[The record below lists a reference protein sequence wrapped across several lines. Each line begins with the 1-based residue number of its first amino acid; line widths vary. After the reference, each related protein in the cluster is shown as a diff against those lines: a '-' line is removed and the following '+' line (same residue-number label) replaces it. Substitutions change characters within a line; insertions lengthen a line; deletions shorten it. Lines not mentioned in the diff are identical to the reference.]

1 MLTKYRVLPSLW
13 LCDGR
18 QRYSAGLAS
27 NVGLTMTKGVAGIY
41 MNSASLLAEA
51 GHSLSDLL
59 GVSPHGHLTIP
70 FDYCI
75 SANSQADELNLFF
88 GAAGLCHPGYV
99 EDFQEAAFRR
109 VSLGLWEIRD
119 GRHVGGQ
126 SDPRWRRDRD
136 RVAFLSREFLTE
148 TGKAVAARG
157 MR

>member
-1 MLTKYRVLPSLW
+1 
-13 LCDGR
+13 
-18 QRYSAGLAS
+18 
-27 NVGLTMTKGVAGIY
+27 

-59 GVSPHGHLTIP
+59 GVSPHGHLIIP
-70 FDYCI
+70 VGYRI
-75 SANSQADELNLFF
+75 PAKSRADELYLSF

-99 EDFQEAAFRR
+99 EDLEETAFRR

-126 SDPRWRRDRD
+126 SDPRRRCDRD

-148 TGKAVAARG
+148 TGSSSAGHALKRSCLLCDSYSCKSCSLTST
-157 MR
+157 R

>member
-1 MLTKYRVLPSLW
+1 MDDK
-13 LCDGR
+13 
-18 QRYSAGLAS
+18 RYTAGLAS
-27 NVGLTMTKGVAGIY
+27 NVGLTVTKGVAGIY

-59 GVSPHGHLTIP
+59 GVSPHGHLLIIP
-70 FDYCI
+70 LSYWI
-75 SANSQADELNLFF
+75 SARGRADELNLFF
-88 GAAGLCHPGYV
+88 GAAGFCHPGYV
-99 EDFQEAAFRR
+99 EDFQETAFRR

-119 GRHVGGQ
+119 GRYVGGQ
-126 SDPRWRRDRD
+126 SDPRRRRDRD